1 VCNLGS
7 QEHPSK
13 NEQDDSWVSLMPSW
27 RGAAVRNTMPPAA
40 SFHSGWQLEQS
51 GRRLGLAPVA
61 AGTLMTLYTVLK
73 QTKSLSE

>member
-1 VCNLGS
+1 
-7 QEHPSK
+7 
-13 NEQDDSWVSLMPSW
+13 
-27 RGAAVRNTMPPAA
+27 MPPAA